1 MIHINLLPV
10 RQIKQRLR
18 IRNEVAVFLATI
30 GLVVMLILSV
40 AVKQI
45 IKISTL
51 TEQNKTLAAKK
62 ASYQPIL
69 DEIEELKKN
78 KKDQETK
85 LDVIKK
91 LKTGSLI
98 TVHILDELAKVFP
111 ANRLWIT
118 SLRQSGT
125 NMDLG
130 GVALDNATV
139 AQFMQSLNE
148 SEWFANVELS
158 QSQQTAIA
166 GAKLKSYTLKF
177 AITAPP
183 PQSAPAPETVEEK
196 K

>member
-30 GLVVMLILSV
+30 VLVVMMISSMAL
-40 AVKQI
+40 KQI
-45 IKISTL
+45 IKISSL
-51 TEQNKTLAAKK
+51 TNENKALAAKK

-78 KKDQETK
+78 KKEQETK

-91 LKTGSLI
+91 LKTGSLV

-118 SLRQSGT
+118 SLRQSGSS
-125 NMDLG
+125 MDLSG
-130 GVALDNATV
+130 IALDNATI
-139 AQFMQSLNE
+139 AQFMQSINE
-148 SEWFANVELS
+148 SEWFSSVELA
-158 QSQQTAIA
+158 QSQQTTIA

-177 AITAPP
+177 TITP
-183 PQSAPAPETVEEK
+183 PQSATSPQTVEEK

>member
-18 IRNEVAVFLATI
+18 IRNEVALFLASI
-30 GLVVMLILSV
+30 ALVVMLIMSV

-45 IKISTL
+45 IKISSL
-51 TEQNKTLAAKK
+51 TEENKALASKK

-78 KKDQETK
+78 KKEQETK
-85 LDVIKK
+85 LDVIKR
-91 LKTGSLI
+91 LKTGSLV

-118 SLRQSGT
+118 SLRQTGSS
-125 NMDLG
+125 MDLT

-139 AQFMQSLNE
+139 AQFMQSINE
-148 SEWFANVELS
+148 SSWFKNVELS
-158 QSQQTAIA
+158 QSQQTTIA
-166 GAKLKSYTLKF
+166 GAKLKSYTLKL
-177 AITAPP
+177 AITPP
-183 PQSAPAPETVEEK
+183 PQTTTSKETVEEK